1 MATRMRVKIAKTVGA
16 MFINSDGAVLL
27 GLRSPTKRTWPG
39 YWDII
44 GGHVED
50 GESLDDA
57 LVRESQEE
65 IGVVPRRFKLVAT
78 FKERQPETH
87 GDALHH
93 VYAVTSWQGG
103 NPTNVCDEHTELKW
117 FSISEMLLLKNIAD
131 VEYPRIAQLAMTG
144 KA

>member
-1 MATRMRVKIAKTVGA
+1 MRIKIAETVGA
-16 MFINSDGAVLL
+16 ILLSSDGRVLL
-27 GLRSPTKRTWPG
+27 GLRSPKKKTWPG

-57 LVRESQEE
+57 LVREVQEE
-65 IGVVPRRFKLVAT
+65 VGVTPLRFKLVAT

-87 GDALHH
+87 GEALHH
-93 VYAVTSWQGG
+93 VYVVTTWKGG
-103 NPTNVCDEHTELKW
+103 NPANVCDEHTELRW
-117 FSISEMLLLKNIAD
+117 FSISGMLSLKNIAD
-131 VEYPRIAQLAMTG
+131 AEYARIAQLAVTG